1 MRRREFMAML
11 GGAAARWPLA
21 ARAQERTRRIG
32 VLVGAQRPD
41 DPESQANFAAF
52 LQGLHQLGW
61 DESRNVQIN
70 YRWGLGN
77 ADNVRKYAM
86 ELAAIAPDVILAS
99 GTSTMTPLSQATRT
113 LPIIFVNVADPVG
126 AGFVDS
132 LSRPGGNTTG
142 FLQFEYGL
150 SAKWLE
156 LLKESAP
163 SVTRAA
169 VLRDPSITAGIGQF
183 AIIQSLAS
191 SVGVEVSPVTST
203 PAARAM
209 LQQTRTIPIMI
220 VLVADPVGSGYVATD
235 GQRRAPRADTVAV
248 QEHDDFP
255 HGLLF
260 DPGGAPAKVHRRTI
274 YFGVVAAL
282 PKSPLSGLADMV

>member
-1 MRRREFMAML
+1 M
-11 GGAAARWPLA
+11 
-21 ARAQERTRRIG
+21 
-32 VLVGAQRPD
+32 LVGDQRPD

-169 VLRDPSITAGIGQF
+169 VLRDPSITARIGQF

-209 LQQTRTIPIMI
+209 LQQTRTFPSYR
-220 VLVADPVGSGYVATD
+220 AGRRSG
-235 GQRRAPRADTVAV
+235 G
-248 QEHDDFP
+248 
-255 HGLLF
+255 
-260 DPGGAPAKVHRRTI
+260 
-274 YFGVVAAL
+274 
-282 PKSPLSGLADMV
+282 